1 MDDRISQM
9 TVADFEEVASVWEE
23 AELWPH
29 VGEDRDWFER
39 ALARNPDSALVW
51 RQEGKIVGTVI
62 GAWDG
67 LRGWIYHLAV
77 LKAHRN
83 RGIGGELLGAA
94 EDRLWRLGV
103 RQINLMVYEEN
114 DFAKAF
120 YLRRGYEHSP
130 AKVLRKR
137 RSGADRQNAA
147 SG

>member
-1 MDDRISQM
+1 MEGHISQM
-9 TVADFEEVASVWEE
+9 TVADFEEVVSVWEE

-29 VGEDRDWFER
+29 VGEDRNWFER
-39 ALARNPDSALVW
+39 ALDRNPGCAFVW
-51 RQEGKIVGTVI
+51 REEGAVVGTVI

-83 RGIGGELLGAA
+83 RGIGGALLAAA
-94 EDRLWRLGV
+94 EARLWGLGV
-103 RQINLMVYEEN
+103 RQINLMVYEQN

-120 YLRRGYEHSP
+120 YLRRSYERSP

-137 RSGADRQNAA
+137 SR
-147 SG
+147 